1 VARYDRDMPW
11 SRDELVAGYDTVAD
25 VYAERF
31 AHELDHKPFDR
42 RILDELAARLAGRGR
57 VCDLG
62 CGPGHIARYL
72 CAQGVDAFGVD
83 LSPGMVE
90 VARRLHPSLRFEVAD
105 MRALPLADGS
115 LAGVVAFYSLIHLQR
130 AEVPAA
136 AAEIAR
142 VLQPG
147 GILLA
152 SVHGGEG
159 ELHADEFL
167 GAPVSFD
174 ATFFQPD
181 ELADFFRDAGL
192 RIDDVIT
199 RPPYEMEYPSTRI
212 YVRAS
217 RP

>member
-1 VARYDRDMPW
+1 MPW
-11 SRDELVAGYDTVAD
+11 SRDELVAGYDRVART
-25 VYAERF
+25 YAERF
-31 AHELDHKPFDR
+31 DRELDHKPFDR
-42 RILDELAARLAGRGR
+42 RMLDELAASVRGRGM

-72 CAQGVDAFGVD
+72 CARGADAFGVD
-83 LSPGMVE
+83 LSPGMIE
-90 VARRLHPSLRFEVAD
+90 MARALGPSLRFEVGD
-105 MRALPLADGS
+105 MRALDLADGS
-115 LAGVVAFYSLIHLQR
+115 VAGVVAFYSLIHLQR
-130 AEVPAA
+130 TEVPRA

-142 VLQPG
+142 VMQPG
-147 GILLA
+147 GLLLA

-174 ATFFQPD
+174 ATLYQPD
-181 ELADFFRDAGL
+181 ELAGFFRDAGL
-192 RIDDVIT
+192 RIDEVVT

>member
-1 VARYDRDMPW
+1 MPW
-11 SRDELVAGYDTVAD
+11 SRDKLVAGYDTVAD

-105 MRALPLADGS
+105 MRALPLPDGS

-130 AEVPAA
+130 AEVPAV

-142 VLQPG
+142 ILMPG

-167 GAPVSFD
+167 GAPVEFD

-181 ELADFFRDAGL
+181 ELAGFFRDAGL
-192 RIDDVIT
+192 QIEDATT
-199 RPPYEMEYPSTRI
+199 RPPYEMEYPSVRV
-212 YVRAS
+212 YVRAT